1 MRKHLTLITAGILLF
16 ANSCNTVQNTN
27 NNNNNTSQQNTMPE
41 NTVLGKKWKLIEL
54 NGKPVADKVNGKEP
68 YLKLLKQD
76 KEYRYEASGGCNGI
90 GGNLKLTGFRIQFA
104 QGMST
109 MMACEDMSIEQGLSK
124 ALIAADNYTVSKEGD
139 VLSINKARMA
149 PLARFRAVAE

>member
-1 MRKHLTLITAGILLF
+1 MKKHITLIAAGILLI
-16 ANSCNTVQNTN
+16 ANSCNSVQKTN
-27 NNNNNTSQQNTMPE
+27 NNNSQQTTMSE

-54 NGKPVADKVNGKEP
+54 YGKPVADQVNGKEP
-68 YLKLLKQD
+68 YLKLLKHD
-76 KEYRYEASGGCNGI
+76 KEFVYEASGGCNGI
-90 GGNLKLTGFRIQFA
+90 GGALTLSGMRVHFA

-124 ALIAADNYTVSKEGD
+124 ALLAADNYTVSKKGD

-149 PLARFRAVAE
+149 PLARFRAVGE

>member
-1 MRKHLTLITAGILLF
+1 MKKHLTLIAAGILLL

-27 NNNNNTSQQNTMPE
+27 KNNNTSQQSTMPE
-41 NTVLGKKWKLIEL
+41 NTILGKKWKLIEL

-68 YLKLLKQD
+68 YLKLIKQEKD
-76 KEYRYEASGGCNGI
+76 YTYEASGGCNGI
-90 GGNLKLTGFRIQFA
+90 GGNLKLSGFKVQFA

-109 MMACEDMSIEQGLSK
+109 MMACEDMSIEHGLSK
-124 ALIAADNYTVSKEGD
+124 ALVTTDNYTVSKEGD
-139 VLSINKARMA
+139 VLSINKGRMA